1 MPVYFMTV
9 RNSFPDEKRLSVC
22 LQNNIP
28 VSEIEYR
35 NPFLLHGKVGAFYA
49 REKFN
54 IQSEDILNA
63 ITYHTTGRPRMSM
76 LEKIVFV
83 ADYIEPRR
91 CQAPN
96 LYYLRKAAFVDIDQT
111 VCDILK
117 QTLEYLREKEAE
129 IDQQTV
135 ETYEYYKHILEVRN
149 YG

>member
-1 MPVYFMTV
+1 MKYEIEKIQQKLKEKQKSSRFSHTLGVQYTCACLAMRYDV
-9 RNSFPDEKRLSVC
+9 DIEDAEVAGLLHDCAKQLSDEKRLSVC

-54 IQSEDILNA
+54 IQSEDIHNA

-91 CQAPN
+91 CQAPK
-96 LYYLRKAAFVDIDQT
+96 LY
-111 VCDILK
+111 
-117 QTLEYLREKEAE
+117 
-129 IDQQTV
+129 
-135 ETYEYYKHILEVRN
+135 
-149 YG
+149 